1 MSFNVFIS
9 YSTQDLEHVDRLR
22 QQLEATPVAVF
33 IAEHSVHPGNELSS
47 KISKAIQECDLFVL
61 LWSSNAKNSD
71 WVSQEI
77 GRADALGKKILPL
90 MLTEG
95 LSLPGFINGLKWL
108 PVFSNPKFALEQAR
122 QIIASEYQLK
132 IDIAHL
138 QKEQEQ
144 KNALALMGIGALLLW
159 AFSQK

>member
-1 MSFNVFIS
+1 MDFKIFVS
-9 YSTQDLEHVDRLR
+9 YSTHDLEHVDLLK
-22 QQLEATPVAVF
+22 QQLANTPVSIF
-33 IAEHSVHPGNELSS
+33 IAEHSVKPGNELTSV
-47 KISKAIQECDLFVL
+47 ISKAIQECDLFVL
-61 LWSSNAKNSD
+61 LWSSNAKASD

-77 GRADALGKKILPL
+77 GRADALSKKILPL

-108 PVFSNPKFALEQAR
+108 PVFSDPKLALEQAR
-122 QIIASEYQLK
+122 DTIASEYK
-132 IDIAHL
+132 NKMGVVL

-144 KNALALMGIGALLLW
+144 RNALALMGIGALLLW